1 MSNELGGVTNRSIRD
16 SIGSRSFTS
25 CALAIDDANV
35 ENVQTTVAVVHC
47 VNGVFQTDLATI
59 AEMDLSGLAVLSAKD
74 GSVLSAAGATSATKA
89 HPAIATG
96 AAGGETQ
103 TIVYILACKGNVVYI
118 IEETV
123 DVAAAQDDA
132 LHRLSCPA
140 GYAPFAAIK
149 VVQVP
154 TLAVGV
160 AAFQLGTDDL
170 TGITGR
176 TASFYNLSVCPATV
190 ADMATV

>member
-1 MSNELGGVTNRSIRD
+1 MSNELGGITNRSIRD
-16 SIGSRSFTS
+16 SVGSRCFTS

-59 AEMDLSGLAVLSAKD
+59 AEMDLSALAVLSAKD

-89 HPAIATG
+89 HPAL
-96 AAGGETQ
+96 AAGDDTQ

-132 LHRLSCPA
+132 QHRLTCPS

-149 VVQVP
+149 IVQIP
-154 TLAVGV
+154 TVSVGV
-160 AAFQLGTDDL
+160 AAFQLGVDDL
-170 TGITGR
+170 TSITGR
-176 TASFYNLSVCPATV
+176 TTSFYNLSVCPQTV